1 MPVEVL
7 PKPTPGITSGAAEK
21 KRREEVAEEVGR
33 LANLVANWRNTR
45 RDEDD
50 IVIFNWMGD
59 DNTCIGRIRAT
70 TEGSIFHIET
80 NL

>member
-33 LANLVANWRNTR
+33 LANLVAN
-45 RDEDD
+45 
-50 IVIFNWMGD
+50 
-59 DNTCIGRIRAT
+59 
-70 TEGSIFHIET
+70 
-80 NL
+80 